1 MIGGLLK
8 SSSRFAIVAAAGL
21 FAGGV
26 ALAPAKAADLG
37 GDCCADLEERVADLE
52 ATTVRKGN
60 RRVSLRLSG
69 HVNRAV
75 MWFNDGQESNV
86 YSVDN
91 DNSNTR
97 IRLEGSAKIRNDMS
111 AGFYIEWAMQTASSY
126 GVTQVE
132 DDNNALGIAG
142 ALANTFAIRHAY
154 WWIKHDRLG
163 ELHVGQT
170 TTASKDIT
178 LIDLGGIGVAAIADT
193 ALLGGSLFLRRSD
206 LPGSLG
212 LTTGGALGGGATS
225 VAVNWRTFLEG
236 GVNAWS
242 GSRLDTVKYVSPTF
256 AGFTFSAAWAE
267 DDFWDVGLRYAGEFN
282 GVRIAAGIGYFE
294 DRDEE
299 PDTTLDDGSRRLKE
313 LKGSA
318 SIWHVPSG
326 LFVSAAFGHREF
338 GGTDATMIRTNQ
350 GPNFDPARVA
360 NRPDQDFWWVAAGVN
375 KNFFGI
381 GNTSLYVEYSETRDT
396 QAGRQLDLSGRDAT
410 GAVVGGLQRFNVL
423 SDSTTMWGAGIV
435 QNIDAAAMELYLSYR
450 HFDVNVTG
458 CQGTVNLQWRDCT
471 AAGSGPVI
479 KAPLDGL
486 DVVTAGARIRF

>member
-21 FAGGV
+21 FAGGI

-60 RRVSLRLSG
+60 RRVSLKLSG

-75 MWFNDGQESNV
+75 MWWNDGQESNV

-111 AGFYIEWAMQTASSY
+111 AGFYIEWAVQTSGSYAVNQVDDDLPQTA
-126 GVTQVE
+126 T
-132 DDNNALGIAG
+132 NAG
-142 ALANTFAIRHAY
+142 FSIRHAY

-193 ALLGGSLFLRRSD
+193 GLLGGSMFLRRTD
-206 LPGSLG
+206 IPGSTG
-212 LTTGGALGGGATS
+212 LTTST
-225 VAVNWRTFLEG
+225 WRTFLEG
-236 GVNAWS
+236 GLQAWS

-282 GVRIAAGIGYFE
+282 GVRIAAGIGYYE

-299 PDTTLDDGSRRLKE
+299 ADANLDDGNRHLKE

-318 SIWHVPSG
+318 SIWHVPTG

-338 GGTDATMIRTNQ
+338 GGTDPTMVRT
-350 GPNFDPARVA
+350 GTLI
-360 NRPDQDFWWVAAGVN
+360 NRPDQDFWWIAGGVN

-381 GNTSLYVEYSETRDT
+381 GNTSIYAEYSETSDT
-396 QAGRQLDLSGRDAT
+396 QAGRVLNLGAGLAT
-410 GAVVGGLQRFNVL
+410 FNVQ

-435 QNIDAAAMELYLSYR
+435 QNIDAAAMELYLAYR
-450 HFDVNVTG
+450 HFDINATG
-458 CQGTVNLQWRDCT
+458 CQSGAAFSAVCPAGTLR
-471 AAGSGPVI
+471 S
-479 KAPLDGL
+479 APLDSL